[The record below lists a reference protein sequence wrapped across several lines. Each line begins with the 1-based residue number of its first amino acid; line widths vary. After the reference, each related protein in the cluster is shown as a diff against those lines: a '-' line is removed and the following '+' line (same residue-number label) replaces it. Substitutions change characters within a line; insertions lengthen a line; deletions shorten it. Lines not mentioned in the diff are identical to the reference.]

1 MRFAHDA
8 TRWPV
13 FIRHFLITR
22 CRCSI
27 LSLQRQRRC
36 TSESD
41 RERSKMI
48 YQKTLQT
55 ILLITLLSAIVQ
67 TGCNKTP
74 PANASANSSPTP
86 PPAQNSAIQ
95 LEIVAPQ
102 SIAGVIPATGKILV
116 PENRVAVIGPVNEG
130 RIVHLYAG
138 QGTRVRKGQKLADL
152 ESADIDQAEAD
163 YLKALADYENALR
176 SSAAEVKL
184 AQENYDRAKL
194 LYEQKITAG
203 KNLQA
208 AEHDLEVAKAAAE
221 NSINGTNAALIA
233 ARRHLLILGLKD
245 PAIDALSKRSDLA
258 ATFSLN
264 SPIDGIVVER
274 NATVGA
280 SVGTD
285 ANVFKII
292 DLSQVWIDANVFEK
306 DLQQIRPGQEVKL
319 TVPAFPAST
328 FTGRV
333 IFVDSVVD
341 PDTRTVK
348 VRTEVANPDGRLK
361 PDMFANVQIVT
372 DVNRA
377 AISIPESAVL
387 NDEGKSVVFVAERDG
402 YKKRQVQ
409 PGIHNNDRVEIV
421 DGLNAGDK
429 VVVKGNYLLLQNKP
443 GE

>member
-1 MRFAHDA
+1 MIH
-8 TRWPV
+8 
-13 FIRHFLITR
+13 
-22 CRCSI
+22 
-27 LSLQRQRRC
+27 Q
-36 TSESD
+36 
-41 RERSKMI
+41 KM
-48 YQKTLQT
+48 LPT
-55 ILLITLLSAIVQ
+55 ILLLTLLSATVQ
-67 TGCNKTP
+67 IGCRQTP
-74 PANASANSSPTP
+74 PATASSANSSPTP
-86 PPAQNSAIQ
+86 ALAQSSAI
-95 LEIVAPQ
+95 ETEVVTPQ

-116 PENRVAVIGPVNEG
+116 PENRVAVIGPVNQG
-130 RIVHLYAG
+130 RIVRLYAG

-176 SSAAEVKL
+176 SSAAEIKL
-184 AQENYDRAKL
+184 AQQSYDRNKL

-203 KNLQA
+203 KNLQS
-208 AEHDLEVAKAAAE
+208 AEHDLEVAKAAGE
-221 NSINGTNAALIA
+221 NSVTGTKAALTA
-233 ARRHLLILGLKD
+233 ARRHLLILGLSD
-245 PAIDALSKRSDLA
+245 ATIDALAKKTNLA

-292 DLSQVWIDANVFEK
+292 DLSRVWIDADVFEK
-306 DLQQIRPGQEVKL
+306 DLPRVRPGQEVKL
-319 TVPAFPAST
+319 KVTAFPEST
-328 FTGRV
+328 FSGKV
-333 IFVDSVVD
+333 ILINSVVD

-377 AISIPESAVL
+377 AISIPQSAVL
-387 NDEGKSVVFVAERDG
+387 NDEGKSIVFVADGNG

-409 PGIHNNDRVEIV
+409 AGIQNNGRVEIV
-421 DGLNAGDK
+421 DGLSAGDK
-429 VVVKGNYLLLQNKP
+429 VVIKGNYLLLEQSKP
-443 GE
+443 GQ

>member
-1 MRFAHDA
+1 VIAKGA
-8 TRWPV
+8 N
-13 FIRHFLITR
+13 
-22 CRCSI
+22 
-27 LSLQRQRRC
+27 
-36 TSESD
+36 
-41 RERSKMI
+41 MI
-48 YQKTLQT
+48 HRKKLH
-55 ILLITLLSAIVQ
+55 ILLLPALLSVMVQ
-67 TGCNKTP
+67 IGCKQTP
-74 PANASANSSPTP
+74 PASSSVPNSSPTP
-86 PPAQNSAIQ
+86 SSTQNSAIET
-95 LEIVAPQ
+95 EIVTPQ
-102 SIAGVIPATGKILV
+102 AIAGVIAATGKILV
-116 PENRVAVIGPVNEG
+116 PEDRVAVIGPVNEG
-130 RIVHLYAG
+130 RIVRLYAG

-163 YLKALADYENALR
+163 YLKALADHENARR
-176 SSAAEVKL
+176 SSAAEIKL

-194 LYEQKITAG
+194 LFEQRITAG

-245 PAIDALSKRSDLA
+245 SAIDSLSKRSDLA
-258 ATFSLN
+258 SVFSLN

-285 ANVFKII
+285 ANLFKII
-292 DLSQVWIDANVFEK
+292 DLSRVWIDANVFEK
-306 DLQQIRPGQEVKL
+306 DLQQVRSGQEVKL
-319 TVPAFPAST
+319 TVPAFPGST
-328 FTGRV
+328 FSGRV
-333 IFVDSVVD
+333 ILINSVVD

-372 DVNRA
+372 ALNRT
-377 AISIPESAVL
+377 AISIPQSAVL
-387 NDEGKSVVFVAERDG
+387 NDEGKSVVFVAEGNG

-409 PGIHNNDRVEIV
+409 PGIQNNDRVEIV
-421 DGLNAGDK
+421 DGLSAGDK

>member
-1 MRFAHDA
+1 MIHRKKLQ
-8 TRWPV
+8 
-13 FIRHFLITR
+13 ILFLPA
-22 CRCSI
+22 
-27 LSLQRQRRC
+27 
-36 TSESD
+36 
-41 RERSKMI
+41 
-48 YQKTLQT
+48 
-55 ILLITLLSAIVQ
+55 LLSAMVQ
-67 TGCNKTP
+67 IGCKQTR
-74 PANASANSSPTP
+74 PASSSSPTGAP
-86 PPAQNSAIQ
+86 TPASTQNGTIET
-95 LEIVAPQ
+95 EIVAPQ
-102 SIAGVIPATGKILV
+102 AIAGVIAATGKILV
-116 PENRVAVIGPVNEG
+116 PEDRVAVIGPVNEG
-130 RIVHLYAG
+130 RIVRLYAG

-163 YLKALADYENALR
+163 YLKALADHENARR
-176 SSAAEVKL
+176 SSAAEIKL

-194 LYEQKITAG
+194 LYEQRITAG

-245 PAIDALSKRSDLA
+245 SAIDSLSKRSDLA
-258 ATFSLN
+258 SVFSLN

-285 ANVFKII
+285 ANLFKII
-292 DLSQVWIDANVFEK
+292 DLSRVWIDANVFEK
-306 DLQQIRPGQEVKL
+306 DLQQVRPGQEVKL
-319 TVPAFPAST
+319 TVPAFPGST
-328 FTGRV
+328 FSGRV
-333 IFVDSVVD
+333 ILINSVVD

-372 DVNRA
+372 ALNRT
-377 AISIPESAVL
+377 AISIPQSAVL
-387 NDEGKSVVFVAERDG
+387 NDEGKSVVFVAEGDG

-409 PGIHNNDRVEIV
+409 PGIQNNDRVEIV
-421 DGLNAGDK
+421 DGLSAGDK
-429 VVVKGNYLLLQNKP
+429 VVTKGNYLLLQNKP